1 MLHKNS
7 LIGLLAFAIVLGL
20 CRPSAASTVTVDLS
34 AATSGTL
41 IVAPG
46 ASFAQTFAG
55 QTVVGT
61 GISGSPTNP
70 LALAPSGVLDVAF
83 WNPVVSAASNS
94 ILSQPDNQAPL
105 SVVLDST
112 ADSVTW
118 TMGFADSGG
127 PINID
132 FFSASGSLVAFVSE
146 PLVSGYDVYTFSGLG
161 NFQGF
166 TIFDDNDPDGLRFQ
180 NFSYDSVGQSRTPE
194 PCSLIMLGTGLLGL
208 GRAVRRRRRAART
221 GRL

>member
-70 LALAPSGVLDVAF
+70 LALAPSGELDVEF
-83 WNPVVSAASNS
+83 FDPVVSPASNS
-94 ILSQPDNQAPL
+94 ILPQPDNQAPL
-105 SVVLDST
+105 SVLLDST

-127 PINID
+127 PISID
-132 FFSASGSLVAFVSE
+132 FFGATGSLVAFVSE
-146 PLVSGYDVYTFSGLG
+146 PLVSGYSVYTFSGLG
-161 NFQGF
+161 DFQGF

-180 NFSYDSVGQSRTPE
+180 NFSYDSVGQLPTPE
-194 PCSLIMLGTGLLGL
+194 PCSLILLGTGLVSLAV
-208 GRAVRRRRRAART
+208 RARRRRSSTSEAR
-221 GRL
+221 